1 MGSMQAL
8 NVLFVL
14 AHERLLHVNTEHIH
28 HQSSAFLLLIG
39 GILKCVGLI
48 LVYFQKSPF

>member
-28 HQSSAFLLLIG
+28 HQSSAFLLLFG
-39 GILKCVGLI
+39 REGDSGVP
-48 LVYFQKSPF
+48 SE